1 MKVQLERS
9 NKNGRREITMFAS
22 DSTDDPETLD
32 AWIKTIQLAKRWL
45 LDGRRR
51 SPQVSEETDRG

>member
-9 NKNGRREITMFAS
+9 NKNGRREITMFAG

-45 LDGRRR
+45 LDGQRRA
-51 SPQVSEETDRG
+51 PQACAEDK